1 MNRKTINAVIILGV
15 ISVACILFIQLA
27 SINRTEGLQKKNI
40 EILENNIKIQERED
54 SINLVHFTDQTH
66 LALTN
71 VLHRIT
77 IMNADSSDLYE
88 SVKRIEPNYFTVD
101 FNENLDPYQLE
112 TWLKRELYNNNLYY
126 DFQFGIYDCFNDSM
140 SFQPMVRYNGAEF
153 ESDTIVSVNTPE
165 LEWTRD
171 GHYFTVYFPTVKLR
185 KNLKSKSV
193 EPQTYSPYIYFMIIV
208 LSTLVFFGFTVLV
221 IIRQK
226 KLSEVK
232 TDFINNMTHELKT
245 PISSIGLCSEMIMKT
260 DSSLEPHKIQKY
272 ASLIFKENKRL
283 EHQVER
289 VLKVAKLDKH
299 DVVLEKEKFN
309 IHDFLIELKNNFDFN
324 QDETGVTLD
333 LKLNAVDQIIT
344 VDPVHISN
352 VISNLVDN
360 AIKYCN
366 TVPKIT
372 IKTQQDSKNFYIQ
385 IIDNGIGINRENLKM
400 IFDKFYRVPT
410 GNLHD
415 VKGFGLGLY
424 YVKTI
429 IDGHKG
435 NISVKSTTGIG
446 TTFTLK
452 LPIQSQ

>member
-15 ISVACILFIQLA
+15 ISVASILFIQLA

-40 EILENNIKIQERED
+40 EILKKNIKIQERED
-54 SINLVHFTDQTH
+54 SLSLVHFTEQTH

-88 SVKRIEPNYFTVD
+88 SVKRLEPNYFTVD
-101 FNENLDPYQLE
+101 FNEDIDAYQLE

-126 DFQFGIYDCFNDSM
+126 NFQFGIYDCFNDSI
-140 SFQPMVRYNGAEF
+140 SFYPLVRYNGAEF
-153 ESDTIVSVNTPE
+153 ESDTTLVLKTPKQQ
-165 LEWTRD
+165 WKRD

-185 KNLKSKSV
+185 KNLRTKSV
-193 EPQTYSPYIYFMIIV
+193 EPQTYSPYIYLMIIV
-208 LSTLVFFGFTVLV
+208 ISTLVFFGFSVLV

-226 KLSEVK
+226 RLSEVK

-260 DSSLEPHKIQKY
+260 DSNLDPKKIQKY
-272 ASLIFKENKRL
+272 AGLIFKENKRL

-289 VLKVAKLDKH
+289 VLNIAKMDKH
-299 DVVLEKEKFN
+299 DVILEKEAFN
-309 IHDFLIELKNNFDFN
+309 IHEFLEELKHNFDFN
-324 QDETGVTLD
+324 QNETGKCINLQ
-333 LKLNAVDQIIT
+333 LNAQSDEIT

-352 VISNLVDN
+352 VLHNLVDN
-360 AIKYCN
+360 AIKYC
-366 TVPKIT
+366 TDTPQIV
-372 IKTQQDSKNFYIQ
+372 IKTEQDAKYFVIEVT
-385 IIDNGIGINRENLKM
+385 DNGIGIKRENLKM

-435 NISVKSTTGIG
+435 QISVKSAIGAG
-446 TTFTLK
+446 TTFRLK
-452 LPIQSQ
+452 LPLQT